1 MVRSGGAKRLLEAKE
16 RKAEVMSEP
25 AYRELPL
32 HQRAKFLSMLR
43 ASSKREDPAVLAKRP
58 GGTDAPLSYAQRTL
72 WFVEQATPGTPT
84 YHLPMAVRLRGYLD
98 TGALERA
105 LVALVQRHEALRT
118 SLFADGEPRQVVAAD
133 VPVALPVTAA
143 ADWPDAVRHA
153 SELARTPFPLLRSPL
168 WRAGLFRIGPD
179 DHLFTT
185 VVHHLMF
192 DGVSADVFYRD
203 LAELY
208 RAERDGD
215 WPDLPDLEVQ
225 YPDFACWQQARLDED
240 AVSRLGAY
248 WRDQLARLQ
257 TLDLPTDRP
266 RPGEPTLRG
275 GVAVGRLEA
284 DVCSAVQAFARKT
297 GTTSYTVLLAALWVL
312 LARYSGQTDIVVGS
326 PSSGR
331 IREQLDNVLGFFVNM
346 LVLRGDLSGDP
357 GFTELVSRARKTLN
371 EAAAHAELPFEQIV
385 QAVRP
390 KRRLNR
396 PPLFQ
401 VAFAA
406 MGDSSP
412 PAFDGLET
420 KVVQQAPDTSR
431 FDLSWAIAGTAVADV
446 VAEYSTDLWD
456 GETIRTMIRHY
467 GELLRSL
474 LSHPDA
480 PCLSAAMLPDADRAH
495 ITASWQAPRRLLPE
509 QAVPQLL
516 SDWAER
522 GGAAA
527 AVRERGRVLSYKDLD
542 EHAGAVAAALAE
554 HTAKPGDRVAIR
566 VADPASALCAVLG
579 VWRAGAA
586 AMILDPA
593 QPDSS
598 AGPPPGLNL
607 TQQHAVAI
615 IADQPLPGDPPA
627 VDPALALV
635 AEPLTDDV
643 LAQPDDPAWS
653 HAGGPALTHRAV
665 LALAMQW
672 IETFALTPAD
682 DVLIGDQPD
691 PTALSMAI
699 ATLWTGGR
707 LHVTHDVRTVAD
719 VASPDQISVACL
731 PGPASADLPAGH
743 LPRLR
748 AVLLTGDPWL
758 VRPPGLAADV
768 TVVNAHT
775 PDGCAGPV
783 LAAPIGADGPGD
795 GPGGP
800 DPVLG
805 LPIAGHV
812 AHVSENSLVPA
823 PLLVAGELLVA
834 GPCVPGWPA
843 APAAPAQFARLSGT
857 GELVRRRTTGELVF
871 LGRAARAAR
880 IDGER
885 VNLDGV
891 EAALLRLPRVTDAA
905 AGVIRGPDDRDRL
918 ACWICGSGVD
928 VPGAGQSLAQ
938 LLPAEHVPADLTLVA
953 VIPRDQAGIPDL
965 AALPVE
971 AHEEDV
977 VAARNETERLL
988 AEQVFAPALG
998 IPALSVTADFFQ
1010 LGGSSL
1016 QATQVIAAASRQFD
1030 VDITVAD
1037 FFRAPTV
1044 AGLSVVVDRRRL
1056 STMPESELVEALM
1069 MMNDAEVER
1078 LAGSDWQ
1085 PAIAGLS
1092 AAGRVDQDQMSDD
1105 VT

>member
-1 MVRSGGAKRLLEAKE
+1 
-16 RKAEVMSEP
+16 MSEP
-25 AYRELPL
+25 AYRELSL

-43 ASSKREDPAVLAKRP
+43 ASTRDGPAVLTKRP
-58 GGTDAPLSYAQRTL
+58 SGTDAPLSYAQRTL

-84 YHLPMAVRLRGYLD
+84 YHLPMAVRLRGPLD

-105 LVALVQRHEALRT
+105 LADLVLRHEALRT
-118 SLFADGEPRQVVAAD
+118 SLVADGEPRQVVAAE
-133 VPVALPVTAA
+133 VPVALPVTVV
-143 ADWPDAVRHA
+143 ADWPDAVRRA
-153 SELARTPFPLLRSPL
+153 GELARTPFPLLRTPL

-179 DHLFTT
+179 DHLFMT
-185 VVHHLMF
+185 VVHHIVF
-192 DGVSADVFYRD
+192 DGVSAEVFYRD

-215 WPDLPDLEVQ
+215 WPDLPGLEAQ

-266 RPGEPTLRG
+266 RPGEPTLKG
-275 GVAVGRLEA
+275 GIASGRLEA
-284 DVCSAVQAFARKT
+284 DVCSAVLAFARKT
-297 GTTSYTVLLAALWVL
+297 GTTPYTVLLAAFWVL

-331 IREQLDNVLGFFVNM
+331 VREQLDDVLGFFVNM

-357 GFTELVSRARKTLN
+357 DFTELVSRARKTLN

-406 MGDSSP
+406 TGDSSP

-420 KVVQQAPDTSR
+420 EVVQQAPDTSR

-480 PCLSAAMLPDADRAH
+480 PCLSAAMLPDADRAR
-495 ITASWQAPRRLLPE
+495 IAASWQAPRRLLPE
-509 QAVPQLL
+509 QAIPQLL
-516 SDWAER
+516 SDWAHR
-522 GGAAA
+522 SGTTA
-527 AVRERGRVLSYKDLD
+527 AVRERGRVLSYRDLA
-542 EHAGAVAAALAE
+542 ERAGAVAAALAGHISE
-554 HTAKPGDRVAIR
+554 PGDRVAIR
-566 VADPASALCAVLG
+566 VAAPASALSAVLG
-579 VWRAGAA
+579 AWRAGAA
-586 AMILDPA
+586 AMILDPV
-593 QPDSS
+593 QPDPS
-598 AGPPPGLNL
+598 AGPSADLNL
-607 TQQHAVAI
+607 TRPHAVAI

-627 VDPALALV
+627 VDPAPALAT
-635 AEPLTDDV
+635 EPLTDGV

-653 HAGGPALTHRAV
+653 HASGPALTHRAV
-665 LALAMQW
+665 LALALQW
-672 IETFALTPAD
+672 IETLALTPAD
-682 DVLIGDQPD
+682 DVLLGDQPD

-707 LHVTHDVRTVAD
+707 LHVTHDARTVAD
-719 VASPDQISVACL
+719 LASPDRISVACL
-731 PGPASADLPAGH
+731 PGPASADLPVGL

-758 VRPPGLAADV
+758 ARPPGLAADV
-768 TVVNAHT
+768 AVIKAHV
-775 PDGCAGPV
+775 PGGCAGPV
-783 LAAPIGADGPGD
+783 VAASISAGVASD
-795 GPGGP
+795 GPGGSE
-800 DPVLG
+800 PVLG

-812 AHVSENSLVPA
+812 AHVSESSLVPA

-834 GPCVPGWPA
+834 GPCVPGRPA
-843 APAAPAQFARLSGT
+843 APAASARDACLFRT
-857 GELVRRRTTGELVF
+857 GELVSRRATGELVF
-871 LGRAARAAR
+871 LGQAARAAR

-885 VNLDGV
+885 VNLGSV
-891 EAALLRLPRVTDAA
+891 EAALLRLPHVTDAA
-905 AGVIRGPDDRDRL
+905 AGVIRGSDDRDRL
-918 ACWICGSGVD
+918 AAWVCGHGVD
-928 VPGAGQSLAQ
+928 VPDARQRLAQ

-953 VIPRDQAGIPDL
+953 AIPRDQAGIPDV

-971 AHEEDV
+971 THQEDV
-977 VAARNETERLL
+977 VMPRNDTERLL
-988 AEQVFAPALG
+988 AEQVFGPALG
-998 IPALSVTADFFQ
+998 VPAVSVTADFFH

-1016 QATQVIAAASRQFD
+1016 QATQVIAAASRLLD

-1037 FFRAPTV
+1037 FFRTPTV

-1056 STMPESELVEALM
+1056 SAMTEDELVESLM

-1078 LAGSDWQ
+1078 LADSGWQ
-1085 PAIAGLS
+1085 PAIAGS
-1092 AAGRVDQDQMSDD
+1092 FAADRADQDQE
-1105 VT
+1105 